1 MVRGRFVDGI
11 LRFNRRATGCSPV
24 PLSFAI
30 HHIMIPV
37 GDLDRAI
44 DFYTR
49 LFGMGLI
56 SRRTFAERQ
65 VEIAMV
71 GYGAPPGPP
80 QLELVKDLRAAASA
94 PAPLPNHIAIDVS
107 DLKSLC
113 DALVAEGVIFTEPFA
128 ARPDGRG
135 FSAWIR
141 DRDGHALQLSQR
153 G

>member
-1 MVRGRFVDGI
+1 MQ
-11 LRFNRRATGCSPV
+11 
-24 PLSFAI
+24 SFSI

-37 GDLDRAI
+37 GDLDCAI

-56 SRRTFAERQ
+56 SRKTFAARE

-71 GYGAPPGPP
+71 GYGTPPGPP
-80 QLELVKDLRAAASA
+80 QFELVKNLAADA
-94 PAPLPNHIAIDVS
+94 PTPMPLPNHIAIDVG
-107 DLKSLC
+107 DLAALC
-113 DALVAEGVIFTEPFA
+113 NALKAENVTFTEPFA

>member
-1 MVRGRFVDGI
+1 V
-11 LRFNRRATGCSPV
+11 A
-24 PLSFAI
+24 LSFSI
-30 HHIMIPV
+30 HHIMVPV
-37 GDLDRAI
+37 ADLDRAI

-56 SRRTFAERQ
+56 SRKTFAERQ

-80 QLELVKDLRAAASA
+80 QLELVKDLRTKAPM

-107 DLKSLC
+107 DLKALC
-113 DALVAEGVIFTEPFA
+113 AALMAEAVTFTEPFA
-128 ARPDGRG
+128 ARADGRG
-135 FSAWIR
+135 FSACIR